1 MGPKGTMTTTH
12 GFIYVARGDADP
24 TPPGIYEAEVGALV
38 QTPGSE
44 PPWIVVHRAI
54 SGVDVSSWPG
64 RLRHVK
70 IVEVAVA
77 GMTDPA
83 LLPDPPYIRCSAVQ
97 IVDEL
102 EPSLVFGPHGAGMV
116 EVIEVAQRLSL
127 DQARLLAANDS
138 PEAEA
143 AYKAA
148 WNAWIAVDAHSNSVG
163 DTAVGRSGSPVGYGF
178 LVLDS
183 ELGKRAQTVS
193 GEAGVAIDDKGDAY
207 LVAPWRQAGDALLH
221 AAMALGAPRLTTQEG
236 RAHLLRGWLRLVTGN
251 NAPR

>member
-1 MGPKGTMTTTH
+1 MTTTH
-12 GFIYVARGDADP
+12 GFIYVAGTADVLA
-24 TPPGIYEAEVGALV
+24 PPGIYQADVGALV

-54 SGVDVSSWPG
+54 SSVGVSSWPG
-64 RLRHVK
+64 RLMHVK

-77 GMTDPA
+77 EMTDPA

-97 IVDEL
+97 IVDDL

-143 AYKAA
+143 AYTAA
-148 WNAWIAVDAHSNSVG
+148 WNAWTAVDAHSNSVG
-163 DTAVGRSGSPVGYGF
+163 DTAAGRSGSPVGYGF

-183 ELGKRAQTVS
+183 ELRKQAHTVS
-193 GEAGVAIDDKGDAY
+193 GEAGVAIDDEGNSY
-207 LVAPWRQAGDALLH
+207 FVAPWRQASDALLH
-221 AAMALGAPRLTTQEG
+221 AAMALGAPQLTTQEG
-236 RAHLLRGWLRLVTGN
+236 RAHLLRGWQSLVTGD
-251 NAPR
+251 NATR